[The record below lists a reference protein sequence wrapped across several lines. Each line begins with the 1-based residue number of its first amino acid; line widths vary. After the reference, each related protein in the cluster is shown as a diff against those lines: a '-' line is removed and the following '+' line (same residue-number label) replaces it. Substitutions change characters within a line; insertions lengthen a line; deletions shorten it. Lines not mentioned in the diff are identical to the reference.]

1 MKYFLSI
8 DQGTTSTRCILFNN
22 DGSVESSHQIELTQ
36 YFPDNN
42 SVEHDPVEI
51 IDSVNKC
58 IQNVVNDIDVKEI
71 VSIGI
76 SNQRETTV
84 AWSKS
89 TGKPFYNAIVWQD
102 TRTQIICDELLKN
115 KRFTELIKI
124 TGLPIS
130 TYFSLSKILW
140 LIENVSEISSSLEDD
155 VCFGTIDSW
164 IVYNLTGNF
173 YTDVTNAS
181 RTLMYDLSV
190 LEAFVT
196 SV

>member
-8 DQGTTSTRCILFNN
+8 DQGTTSSRCILFNN
-22 DGSVESSHQIELTQ
+22 DGSVQSSHQIELTQ

-42 SVEHDPVEI
+42 SVEHDPIEI

-58 IQNVVNDIDVKEI
+58 IQNVVNDIDVNEI

-76 SNQRETTV
+76 TNQRETTV

-102 TRTQIICDELLKN
+102 TRTQNICDELLKN

-140 LIENVSEISSSLEDD
+140 LIENVSEIKSSLEDD

-181 RTLMYDLSV
+181 SL
-190 LEAFVT
+190 
-196 SV
+196 

>member
-22 DGSVESSHQIELTQ
+22 DGTVASSHQIEIKQ

-51 IDSVNKC
+51 IESVNKC
-58 IQNVVNDIDVKEI
+58 IQNVVNDIDVNEI
-71 VSIGI
+71 ISIGI

-102 TRTQIICDELLKN
+102 TN
-115 KRFTELIKI
+115 KE
-124 TGLPIS
+124 
-130 TYFSLSKILW
+130 
-140 LIENVSEISSSLEDD
+140 
-155 VCFGTIDSW
+155 
-164 IVYNLTGNF
+164 
-173 YTDVTNAS
+173 
-181 RTLMYDLSV
+181 
-190 LEAFVT
+190 
-196 SV
+196 

>member
-1 MKYFLSI
+1 MRNPKHEPAKII
-8 DQGTTSTRCILFNN
+8 DNKVIKKFPLT
-22 DGSVESSHQIELTQ
+22 IEII
-36 YFPDNN
+36 N
-42 SVEHDPVEI
+42 SPIEI

-76 SNQRETTV
+76 TNQRETTV

-102 TRTQIICDELLKN
+102 TRTQSICDELLKN
-115 KRFTELIKI
+115 KRFTELIKK

-140 LIENVSEISSSLEDD
+140 FIKMFQRLVHL
-155 VCFGTIDSW
+155 W
-164 IVYNLTGNF
+164 KM
-173 YTDVTNAS
+173 
-181 RTLMYDLSV
+181 MYV
-190 LEAFVT
+190 LEQLIVGLYIT
-196 SV
+196 